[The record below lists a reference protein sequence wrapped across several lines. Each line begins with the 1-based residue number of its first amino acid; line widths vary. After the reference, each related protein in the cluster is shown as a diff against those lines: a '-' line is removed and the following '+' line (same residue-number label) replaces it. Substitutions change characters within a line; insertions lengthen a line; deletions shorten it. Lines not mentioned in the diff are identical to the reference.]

1 MKKHHI
7 AKTEQSHSKEA
18 RMLTQNLPS
27 QARKVPD
34 GRKKLRWFVTL
45 STMPLLGVVTAFGLV
60 PQSDLGLNPATVS
73 IEQIALPKVAPSA
86 TSAASFWRNERV
98 QRGDTVVELL
108 RRLNIEDAA
117 ASAWLRTAPEAESFR
132 NLAVGREVQAETH
145 ADGGLVA
152 LRYLGDDGAQVVIE
166 KQGDSYTARTLPAQL
181 EKRLYVRTGE
191 IKSNLYAATDAADM
205 PEAAARQLTEIF
217 GGDIDFH
224 HDLRKGDKFTV
235 VYEMIY
241 SNGTLVN
248 TGHIQAAEFINKN
261 QTYRA
266 VHFQGD
272 YYTPEG
278 DSVRKAF
285 LRSPIEFSRVS
296 SGFTNSRFHPVLNQW
311 RAHRGVDFAAPIG
324 TRVKATA
331 DGIVTSFGRQGGYGN
346 FVSVSHQ
353 GRFTT
358 LYGHLSNFAKGLR
371 RGQRVAQGDVIG
383 YVGMTGMTSGPH
395 LHYEFKVDGQQR
407 DPLRVALPDAKPV
420 GAENMAAFQLAADNF
435 VARLN
440 LLRNTNL
447 AKLD

>member
-1 MKKHHI
+1 
-7 AKTEQSHSKEA
+7 
-18 RMLTQNLPS
+18 MLTQNLPS
-27 QARKVPD
+27 QARKMPD

-86 TSAASFWRNERV
+86 TAAASFWRNERV

-117 ASAWLRTAPEAESFR
+117 ASTWLRTTPEAESFR
-132 NLAVGREVQAETH
+132 KLAAGREVQAETH

-358 LYGHLSNFAKGLR
+358 LYGHLSGFAKGLR

-383 YVGMTGMTSGPH
+383 YVGMTGLTNGPH
-395 LHYEFKVDGQQR
+395 LHYEFRIDGQQR